1 MPRRIHVLPERLANQ
16 IAAGEVVER
25 PASVVKE
32 LVENAL
38 DAGAGRVEISLRNG
52 GKTEIRVSDD
62 GYGMGRDDALL
73 SLDRHA
79 TSKIRDPAD
88 LAKIRTLGFRGEAL
102 PSIASVSRLVLET
115 AEREGDGT
123 RVVVSG
129 GQTQAVEGCA
139 RRRGTTVSVRSLFFN
154 VPARAKFLRSA
165 AAESRAISEVAT
177 TLALAHPEIAFSL
190 ESNDREILAL
200 PAAPTLAARVAGIW
214 GSDMADELMPVAHRD
229 GAAALTG
236 LVQRPHSATP
246 GGRRA
251 YLFVNGRPFGERLIV
266 RAADR
271 GYRTTIPEGVHPSLF
286 LFLEVPDGD
295 VDVNVHPA
303 KAEVRFRDR
312 GAIERLVE
320 EGVRSALSALEST
333 PALGRRDPLEGV
345 PSFSSSPYQRG
356 DSGLRATR
364 EASALG
370 EPRRDAGSP
379 AGRVGFG
386 GMPAPLGPSRA
397 PSRPAEEPQMALFFS
412 GAPSGAA
419 GDPADAR
426 EPEPEVHAAPPVM
439 WQVHNTYILA
449 ETRTGL
455 ILVDQHSAHER
466 VLYEELVSGIER
478 GERASQRLL
487 FPLTLRLS
495 PAEYDMVQ
503 EVSGILLRAG
513 FEIEP
518 FGGRAVIVHGVPNPH
533 PHFDAERCL
542 REMIAELTEGSELV
556 DTARSQGQRIALSF
570 ACKGAIKAGQK
581 LSQEEMRE
589 LFDRLFAT
597 ELPYH
602 DIHGRP
608 TVIQLSLKELH
619 NRFGRGGV

>member
-1 MPRRIHVLPERLANQ
+1 MPRRIHVLPEKLANQ

-32 LVENAL
+32 LVENSL
-38 DAGAGRVEISLRNG
+38 DAGATRIEIGLRNG
-52 GKTEIRVSDD
+52 GKTEIRVADD
-62 GYGMGRDDALL
+62 GCGMGRDDALL

-79 TSKIRDPAD
+79 TSKLRDAAD
-88 LAKIRTLGFRGEAL
+88 LARIRTLGFRGEAL
-102 PSIASVSRLVLET
+102 PSIASVSRLVVET
-115 AEREGDGT
+115 SEREGDGT
-123 RVVVSG
+123 RVIVSG
-129 GQTQAVEGCA
+129 GQTQGVEGCA
-139 RRRGTTVSVRSLFFN
+139 RRRGTTISVRSLFFN

-165 AAESRAISEVAT
+165 ATESRAISEVVT
-177 TLALAHPEIAFSL
+177 TLALSHPEIAFAL
-190 ESNDREILAL
+190 ESNDREILSL
-200 PAAPTLAARVAGIW
+200 PVATTLAARIAGIW
-214 GSDMADELMPVAHRD
+214 GQDMADELMPVAHRD
-229 GAAALTG
+229 GPAALTG
-236 LVQRPHSATP
+236 LIQRPHSVTP
-246 GGRRA
+246 GGRRV
-251 YLFVNGRPFGERLIV
+251 YLFVNGRPFTERLLV

-312 GAIERLVE
+312 SAIERLVE
-320 EGVRSALSALEST
+320 EGVRAALSALEST
-333 PALGRRDPLEGV
+333 PAIGRRDPVEAV
-345 PSFSSSPYQRG
+345 PSYSSAYARSAPPVSY
-356 DSGLRATR
+356 TR
-364 EASALG
+364 EAPGYA
-370 EPRRDAGSP
+370 PRHD
-379 AGRVGFG
+379 
-386 GMPAPLGPSRA
+386 PAPGRPPSAPPRPSPTQVARA
-397 PSRPAEEPQMALFFS
+397 ESQMALFFS
-412 GAPSGAA
+412 GGAA
-419 GDPADAR
+419 EPGSEAQEAA
-426 EPEPEVHAAPPVM
+426 PEPEREMQPAPPVM

-449 ETRTGL
+449 ETRSGL

-466 VLYEELVSGIER
+466 VLYEEFVKGMDA
-478 GERASQRLL
+478 GNAVSQRLL

-495 PAEYDMVQ
+495 PSEYGMVE

-542 REMIAELTEGSELV
+542 RQMIAELTEGSELV
-556 DTARSQGQRIALSF
+556 DSARTQHQRIALSF
-570 ACKGAIKAGQK
+570 ACKAAIKAGQR

-619 NRFGRGGV
+619 NRFGRGAP